1 MLEKAAF
8 HRRLPCPFCT
18 AKFPAPASLTR
29 SRRYSKT
36 SRRAAAIADDSPGP
50 NRHFGERY
58 KCTTQASE
66 AYLFGPDCHSG
77 TRIKA
82 GPSFW
87 IKESFSL
94 ADLYAAD
101 IQVHD
106 LGVNGDPRLEGRASV
121 WFHIRNFEKKI
132 QPNGSTGVRVFSRVP
147 IQPHRTAQKEPA
159 KSRSSTPPSRSSRL
173 PCGPAR
179 RPIHC
184 RSVQQP
190 AKARIGTLTRGEI
203 GSWRSGAS
211 VTECDATFY

>member
-1 MLEKAAF
+1 MLKKAVF
-8 HRRLPCPFCT
+8 HRRLLCPFCT

-58 KCTTQASE
+58 KCTTQASK

-101 IQVHD
+101 IEVHD

-121 WFHIRNFEKKI
+121 WFHIRNLKRRSPIRKVVETIQFRQKI
-132 QPNGSTGVRVFSRVP
+132 TTYTTTTEFAPRFAKLSKGRLNHAARDHRVSEFP
-147 IQPHRTAQKEPA
+147 LPA
-159 KSRSSTPPSRSSRL
+159 
-173 PCGPAR
+173 
-179 RPIHC
+179 
-184 RSVQQP
+184 
-190 AKARIGTLTRGEI
+190 
-203 GSWRSGAS
+203 
-211 VTECDATFY
+211 